1 MNAADPEVTVDTE
14 TLHQQLTA
22 LQTSVESLDRA
33 IRGDTANDPG
43 MMGRLRTLE
52 EWKKS
57 REAFEGKVTG
67 ALITMALTGIGTL
80 VLAFIRFTGSK
91 P

>member
-1 MNAADPEVTVDTE
+1 MITADPEVSVDTE

-22 LQTSVESLDRA
+22 LQTSVESLDKA
-33 IRGDTANDPG
+33 IRGDATNDPG
-43 MMGRLRTLE
+43 MIGRLRAIE

-67 ALITMALTGIGTL
+67 ALITMALTGLGTMII
-80 VLAFIRFTGSK
+80 AFFRLTGAK